1 MTLSA
6 IFYKFDLI
14 INYTES
20 MPIGLY
26 RLCQD
31 SNFQKDDLVILYS
44 DITHGFLLKR
54 IAATAGDWVN
64 TNREGVHINGV
75 SIKNTKAFEF
85 GSHRERL
92 NFTLMNRALEK
103 NEIFVVGEH
112 PKSFDSRYF
121 GAIDINKSRVKKIKP
136 VLIFKG
142 SSNG

>member
-1 MTLSA
+1 
-6 IFYKFDLI
+6 
-14 INYTES
+14 

-26 RLCQD
+26 RLYQD
-31 SNFQKDDLVILYS
+31 NNFQKNDLVILYS
-44 DITHGFLLKR
+44 NITHGFLLKK
-54 IAATAGDWVN
+54 IAATAGDLVN
-64 TNREGVHINGV
+64 TNREGVHINV
-75 SIKNTKAFEF
+75 FEF
-85 GSHRERL
+85 GSHQERL
-92 NFTLMNRALEK
+92 NFTPMNRILEK

>member
-1 MTLSA
+1 
-6 IFYKFDLI
+6 
-14 INYTES
+14 

-26 RLCQD
+26 RLYQD
-31 SNFQKDDLVILYS
+31 NNFQKNDLVILYS
-44 DITHGFLLKR
+44 NITHGFLLKK
-54 IAATAGDWVN
+54 IAATAGDLVN
-64 TNREGVHINGV
+64 TNREGVHINGI
-75 SIKNTKAFEF
+75 SIKNTKVLEF
-85 GSHRERL
+85 GSHQERL
-92 NFTLMNRALEK
+92 NFTPMNRILEK

>member
-1 MTLSA
+1 
-6 IFYKFDLI
+6 
-14 INYTES
+14 

-26 RLCQD
+26 RLSQD
-31 SNFQKDDLVILYS
+31 NDFQKDDLVILYS
-44 DITHGFLLKR
+44 DITHGFLLKK
-54 IAATAGDWVN
+54 IAATAGDLVN
-64 TNREGVHINGV
+64 TNRGGVHINGI
-75 SIKNTKAFEF
+75 SIKNTKVFEF
-85 GSHRERL
+85 GSHQERL
-92 NFTLMNRALEK
+92 NFTPMNRILEK

>member
-1 MTLSA
+1 
-6 IFYKFDLI
+6 
-14 INYTES
+14 

-26 RLCQD
+26 QLSQD
-31 SNFQKDDLVILYS
+31 NDFQKDDLVILYS
-44 DITHGFLLKR
+44 DITHGFLLKK
-54 IAATAGDWVN
+54 IAATAGDLVN
-64 TNREGVHINGV
+64 TNREGVHINDI
-75 SIKNTKAFEF
+75 SIKNTKVFEF
-85 GSHRERL
+85 GSHQERL
-92 NFTLMNRALEK
+92 NFTPMNRILEK

>member
-1 MTLSA
+1 
-6 IFYKFDLI
+6 
-14 INYTES
+14 

-26 RLCQD
+26 RLSQD
-31 SNFQKDDLVILYS
+31 NDFQKDDLVILYS
-44 DITHGFLLKR
+44 DITHGFLLKK
-54 IAATAGDWVN
+54 IAATAGDLVN
-64 TNREGVHINGV
+64 TNRKGVHINGI
-75 SIKNTKAFEF
+75 SIKNTKVFEF
-85 GSHRERL
+85 GSHQERL
-92 NFTLMNRALEK
+92 NFTPMNRILEK

>member
-1 MTLSA
+1 
-6 IFYKFDLI
+6 
-14 INYTES
+14 

-26 RLCQD
+26 RLSQD
-31 SNFQKDDLVILYS
+31 NYFQKDDLVILYA
-44 DITHGFLLKR
+44 DITHGFLLKK
-54 IAATAGDWVN
+54 IAATAGELVN
-64 TNREGVHINGV
+64 TNREGVHINGI
-75 SIKNTKAFEF
+75 SIKNTKVFEF
-85 GSHRERL
+85 GSHQERL
-92 NFTLMNRALEK
+92 NFTPMNRILEK

>member
-92 NFTLMNRALEK
+92 NFTLMNRVLEK

-136 VLIFKG
+136 ILIFKG

>member
-1 MTLSA
+1 
-6 IFYKFDLI
+6 
-14 INYTES
+14 

-26 RLCQD
+26 RLSQD
-31 SNFQKDDLVILYS
+31 NDFQKDDLVILYS
-44 DITHGFLLKR
+44 DITHGFLLKK
-54 IAATAGDWVN
+54 IAATAGDLVN
-64 TNREGVHINGV
+64 TNREGVHINGI
-75 SIKNTKAFEF
+75 SIKNTKVSEF
-85 GSHRERL
+85 GSHQERL
-92 NFTLMNRALEK
+92 NFTPMNRILEK

>member
-1 MTLSA
+1 
-6 IFYKFDLI
+6 
-14 INYTES
+14 

>member
-1 MTLSA
+1 M
-6 IFYKFDLI
+6 FYKFDLI

-26 RLCQD
+26 RLYQD
-31 SNFQKDDLVILYS
+31 NNFQKNDLVILYS
-44 DITHGFLLKR
+44 NITHGFLLKK
-54 IAATAGDWVN
+54 IAATAGDLVN
-64 TNREGVHINGV
+64 TNREGVHINGI
-75 SIKNTKAFEF
+75 SIKNTKVFEF
-85 GSHRERL
+85 GSHQERL
-92 NFTLMNRALEK
+92 NFTPMNRILEK

>member
-1 MTLSA
+1 LTLSA

-64 TNREGVHINGV
+64 TNKEGVHINGV

-92 NFTLMNRALEK
+92 NFTLMNRVLEK

-136 VLIFKG
+136 ILIFKG

>member
-1 MTLSA
+1 
-6 IFYKFDLI
+6 
-14 INYTES
+14 

-26 RLCQD
+26 QLSQD
-31 SNFQKDDLVILYS
+31 NDFQKDDLVILYS
-44 DITHGFLLKR
+44 DITHGFLLKK
-54 IAATAGDWVN
+54 IAATAGDLVN
-64 TNREGVHINGV
+64 TNREGVHINDI
-75 SIKNTKAFEF
+75 SIKNTKVFKF
-85 GSHRERL
+85 GSHQERL
-92 NFTLMNRALEK
+92 NFTPMNRILEK